1 MTDADPVTSAES
13 ESVVIEE
20 QTGYIPT
27 DDEDE
32 IAEGEGSA
40 ALRGNAAESEP
51 L

>member
-1 MTDADPVTSAES
+1 MTDADPGTSAES

-32 IAEGEGSA
+32 IVEGEGSA
-40 ALRGNAAESEP
+40 DVRGGTADSERP
-51 L
+51 